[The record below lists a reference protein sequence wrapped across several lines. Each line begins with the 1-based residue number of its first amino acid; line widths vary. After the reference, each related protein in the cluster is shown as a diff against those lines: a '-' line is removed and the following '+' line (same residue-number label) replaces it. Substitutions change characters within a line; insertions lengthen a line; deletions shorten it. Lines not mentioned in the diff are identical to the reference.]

1 MDAPDGSTNTA
12 DYWFESVPLV
22 RFVHP
27 SCGANSIRLGFLH
40 ITSSPPFLK
49 GIPGRGQLTAI
60 GPYNPRRCPH
70 GRESR
75 SLLAPFFRN
84 DIYHTAAPSA
94 EPGVAQGLVAEASQ
108 PHMQTHPVRSE
119 PGLFQTLKER
129 AFHAAL
135 LQATSDMHLYSSYA
149 LASLLLCNQRALK
162 ENISSSTRAWQG
174 AHIASRPA
182 DSMCDEPEPRRCG
195 LPRGNSGYVR

>member
-1 MDAPDGSTNTA
+1 VLAQEGCTGSTNTT
-12 DYWFESVPLV
+12 DYWFSSVPLV

-27 SCGANSIRLGFLH
+27 SCGADSIRLGILH

-60 GPYNPRRCPH
+60 GPYSPRRCPH
-70 GRESR
+70 GHESR
-75 SLLAPFFRN
+75 PRFFRN

-119 PGLFQTLKER
+119 PGLFQALKER
-129 AFHAAL
+129 AFNAD
-135 LQATSDMHLYSSYA
+135 LQVTSDMH
-149 LASLLLCNQRALK
+149 
-162 ENISSSTRAWQG
+162 
-174 AHIASRPA
+174 
-182 DSMCDEPEPRRCG
+182 
-195 LPRGNSGYVR
+195 